1 MATRSTISIKTT
13 KNGGKTIYCHWDGYP
28 ANNGKILKTAYN
40 TKEKVMELIAL
51 GNLSILNENI
61 GEKIGFDGFD
71 SRKTPQCLAY
81 GRDREEKGQKARTF
95 KGLPTEKQQWNY
107 LFDNGKW
114 FVAEDDSNKFVPL
127 TDTIIK
133 KNN

>member
-1 MATRSTISIKTT
+1 MSTRSTISIKTSKT
-13 KNGGKTIYCHWDGYP
+13 GGKTIYCHWDGMPSY
-28 ANNGKILKTAYN
+28 NGRILKSAYD
-40 TKEKVMELIAL
+40 TKEKVMKLIAL

-61 GEKIGFDGFD
+61 GEKIAFDGFD

-81 GRDREEKGQKARTF
+81 GRDRDEKGVKATSF
-95 KGLPTEKQQWNY
+95 KGLPTEKQHWNY

-114 FVAEDDSNKFVPL
+114 FVAEHDRNKFVPL

-133 KNN
+133 NKH